1 MSVIKPVFT
10 KTATYGLM
18 HIVIAFCVAWVV
30 SGDIRVAIGISL
42 VEPFIQI
49 FGFFLHEKAWDR
61 YGGKTGREAWHVTQP
76 PCCATTAKLIRDHI
90 NSGSC
95 EK

>member
-1 MSVIKPVFT
+1 MPAFSPVFF

-30 SGDIRVAIGISL
+30 SGDIMVALGISL

-61 YGGKTGREAWHVTQP
+61 YGGKTGRESWHVTQP
-76 PCCATTAKLIRDHI
+76 PCCAATAKLIRDHI
-90 NSGSC
+90 SSGSC

>member
-1 MSVIKPVFT
+1 MPVFA

-18 HIVIAFCVAWVV
+18 HIVIAFCVAWIV

-49 FGFFLHEKAWDR
+49 VGFFVHEKAWAR
-61 YGGKTGREAWHVTQP
+61 FGAGGSRPRFYRLGARLGRGDCP
-76 PCCATTAKLIRDHI
+76 
-90 NSGSC
+90 S
-95 EK
+95 